1 MKLAEE
7 GLLLRIYVGESDRWH
22 DRLLYEALVLR
33 AREMGLAGATVL
45 RGVAGF
51 GASSRIHT
59 AKLLRLSED
68 LPVVIEIADEAERIE
83 RFLPVL
89 DEMITEGLVTLER
102 VRVILYRH
110 RPHPGKR

>member
-1 MKLAEE
+1 
-7 GLLLRIYVGESDRWH
+7 LRDSEPAVASTPPSSCGSRRTYRWW
-22 DRLLYEALVLR
+22 
-33 AREMGLAGATVL
+33 
-45 RGVAGF
+45 
-51 GASSRIHT
+51 
-59 AKLLRLSED
+59 
-68 LPVVIEIADEAERIE
+68 IEIADEAERIE